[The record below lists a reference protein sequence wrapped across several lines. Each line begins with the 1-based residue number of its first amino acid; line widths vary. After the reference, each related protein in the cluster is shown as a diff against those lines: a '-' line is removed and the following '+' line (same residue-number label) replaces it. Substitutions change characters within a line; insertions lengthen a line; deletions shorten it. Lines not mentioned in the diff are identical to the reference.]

1 MGLSAIAAQQGYIQ
15 GLPAQNQPVVPPGT
29 VDPGAVAPPPPAAPE
44 GLGEQLLTFT
54 HTLANWVG
62 YLFVEYVLKTLLPL
76 DNPASLDVL
85 VGPIG
90 YMLLL
95 TVFLVL
101 AEVAKKVA
109 WIVVVVGWILIV
121 VRVAVEAM
129 QATGPGVGV

>member
-1 MGLSAIAAQQGYIQ
+1 MDLSAIAAQGFTP
-15 GLPAQNQPVVPPGT
+15 GVPAQNQPPIPPGA
-29 VDPGAVAPPPPAAPE
+29 VDPGMAPPPPAAPE
-44 GLGEQLLTFT
+44 GLGDQLLTFL

-62 YLFVEYVLKTLLPL
+62 YFFVEYVLKNLLPV
-76 DNPASLDVL
+76 DNPATLDVL

-95 TVFLVL
+95 TVFLII

-121 VRVAVEAM
+121 VRIVVEALP
-129 QATGPGVGV
+129 ASGSGVGV